1 MNMRRLLTITLLF
14 TALQGYAQS
23 VSIIKDPRI
32 DMLLKKQAELIKQ
45 IEQAEERWLDLH
57 ERLEELPALD

>member
-1 MNMRRLLTITLLF
+1 
-14 TALQGYAQS
+14 
-23 VSIIKDPRI
+23 
-32 DMLLKKQAELIKQ
+32 LLKKQAELIKQ